1 MRLHPAL
8 NAKNLDYKQY
18 ASIIRKLSMTPGMYE
33 KETGWA
39 EASQVEFQ
47 RLLSEGFGLNETP
60 KNEFM
65 GGAGI

>member
-39 EASQVEFQ
+39 ETSQTEFK
-47 RLLSEGFGLNETP
+47 RLMAEGFGLGEIP
-60 KNEFM
+60 ADEFV